1 MEKYEVTIV
10 GGGSAGLAALMELSK
25 LGIQAVLLES
35 GNPVGSKSVTG
46 GILYSKEY
54 PNAKVYNVDDVY
66 QNFEEAPV
74 ERLID
79 GYYLNAVSRNKVF
92 TIDLTEAHHY
102 RTKFAYSVLM
112 ARLNRWFAEEAEEE
126 AIKEGGG
133 IVSGVHVRDVRWI
146 DGKTIIET
154 DELEE
159 FETNAIIAAD
169 GVNSEL
175 AWLTNARDKFE
186 PEALYQGVK
195 CVVRLPEDIIDERFD
210 VSNNKGVA
218 HLFAGDISKGHNGG
232 GFLYTNKDT
241 LSLGLVYHLDS
252 LIKNPIEP
260 YNLLDNFLKIPIISN
275 LIADEVPVPKEL
287 PKDIPKEEELRIRF
301 TLASLLKE
309 WEEVRY
315 TYYSKTARKRAIE
328 NKVYANEEEIEN
340 KLNDIRNK
348 LKEYVNFITNYVE
361 LEYSTKLVPD
371 GKRAMMD
378 KPYKNN
384 VLFIGDA
391 AGKGVFIG
399 TRIEGINIGID
410 DAARAARAI
419 ARAKEKNNFSEDYLG
434 GYYQQLIKESP
445 YTYDIKNI
453 DFEYMRIFVRA
464 CSGIPTDSFNI
475 FLRLAF
481 HLLSRASFQ
490 GLAERVARMLDQKT
504 LLRII
509 ESNDAYV
516 KLPIEIAEKIGRV
529 VNANYIIKPRS
540 IDERIAAL
548 DIEEDPEPHIK
559 IKEQNRFVRS
569 MVHLCPTK
577 CYILEKMDSKELVI
591 LQHEGCIECGTCS
604 KETEW
609 RHTRGEKGVRYE
621 YG

>member
-10 GGGSAGLAALMELSK
+10 GGGSAGSAALMELSK
-25 LGIQAVLLES
+25 LGIQAILLES
-35 GNPVGSKSVTG
+35 GNPVGSKNVTG

-66 QNFEEAPV
+66 PNFDEAPV
-74 ERLID
+74 ERLIT

-92 TIDLTEAHHY
+92 TIDLTEAHHH

-112 ARLNRWFAEEAEEE
+112 AKLNRWFADQAEEE
-126 AIKEGGG
+126 AIKQGGG
-133 IVSGVHVRDVRWI
+133 IVSGVHVKDVRWI
-146 DGKTIIET
+146 DGKTIVET

-175 AWLTNARDKFE
+175 AWITNARDKFD

-195 CVVRLPEDIIDERFD
+195 CVVRLPEDVIDERFD
-210 VSNNKGVA
+210 VGGEGVA

-232 GFLYTNKDT
+232 GFLYTNRDT

-252 LIKNPIEP
+252 LIRKPIEP
-260 YNLLDNFLKIPIISN
+260 YTLLDNFLRIPIVSN
-275 LIADEVPVPKEL
+275 LIADEVAIPKEL
-287 PKDIPKEEELRIRF
+287 AKDIPKEEEMRIRF
-301 TLASLLKE
+301 TLAALLKE
-309 WEEVRY
+309 WEELRY
-315 TYYSKTARKRAIE
+315 TYYSKSARRKALE
-328 NKVYANEEEIEN
+328 DKVYASEEEMA
-340 KLNDIRNK
+340 NK
-348 LKEYVNFITNYVE
+348 LKALRDKLMEYANFETNYVE
-361 LEYSTKLVPD
+361 LEYSTKIVPD
-371 GKRAMMD
+371 GKRAMME
-378 KPYKNN
+378 KQYKNN

-391 AGKGVFIG
+391 AGKGVFVG

-419 ARAKEKNNFSEDYLG
+419 ARAKEKNNFSEEYLG
-434 GYYQQLIKESP
+434 GYYQQLIRESP
-445 YTYDIKNI
+445 YTHDVKNI

-481 HLLSRASFQ
+481 HLLSSASLQ
-490 GLAERVARMLDQKT
+490 GLAERVARMLDQNT

-516 KLPIEIAEKIGRV
+516 RLPIEIAERAGRV
-529 VNANYIIKPRS
+529 VNANYVIKPLS
-540 IDERIAAL
+540 IDERIAKL
-548 DIEEDPEPHIK
+548 EIDEDSNPHIR
-559 IKEQNRFVRS
+559 IREQSRFIRS
-569 MVHLCPTK
+569 MVNLCPTK
-577 CYILEKMDSKELVI
+577 CYILERMDSKEHVI
-591 LQHEGCIECGTCS
+591 LQHEGCIECGTCA

-609 RHTRGEKGVRYE
+609 RHTRGEKGVKYE

>member
-35 GNPVGSKSVTG
+35 ASIMGGKSVTG

-54 PNAKVYNVDDVY
+54 PDAQVYNVDDVY
-66 QNFEEAPV
+66 PNFDEAPV
-74 ERLID
+74 ERLIT
-79 GYYLNAVSRNKVF
+79 GYYLNAVSNNKVF

-112 ARLNRWFAEEAEEE
+112 AKLNRWFADQAEEAS
-126 AIKEGGG
+126 IKEGGG
-133 IVSGVHVRDVRWI
+133 IVSGVHVRDVRWEN
-146 DGKTIIET
+146 DKTIVET

-159 FETNAIIAAD
+159 FETSAIIAAD

-175 AWLTNARDKFE
+175 VWLTNARDKFE
-186 PEALYQGVK
+186 PEVLYQGVK
-195 CVVRLPEDIIDERFD
+195 CVVRLPENIIDERFD
-210 VSNNKGVA
+210 VTNNEGVA
-218 HLFAGDISKGHNGG
+218 HLFAGDISRGHNGG

-252 LIKNPIEP
+252 LIKKPIEP
-260 YNLLDNFLKIPIISN
+260 YVLLDNFLKIPIVSN
-275 LIADEVPVPKEL
+275 LIADEVPIAKEL
-287 PKDIPKEEELRIRF
+287 ANDIPKEEELRIRF
-301 TLASLLKE
+301 TIASLLKE
-309 WEEVRY
+309 WEELRY
-315 TYYSKTARKRAIE
+315 TYYSKSARKKALE
-328 NKVYANEEEIEN
+328 NKVYSSEEEMEN
-340 KLNDIRNK
+340 KLKELRNK
-348 LKEYVNFITNYVE
+348 LKEYADFITNYVE
-361 LEYSTKLVPD
+361 LEYSTKIVPD
-371 GKRAMMD
+371 GKRAMME
-378 KPYKNN
+378 KPYTKN

-391 AGKGVFIG
+391 AGRGVFVG

-419 ARAKEKNNFSEDYLG
+419 ARAKERNNFEEVG
-434 GYYQQLIKESP
+434 KYYHQLVRESP
-445 YTYDIKNI
+445 YTHDIKNI

-481 HLLSRASFQ
+481 YLLSKASIQ
-490 GLAERVARMLDQKT
+490 GLAERIAKMLDQKT
-504 LLRII
+504 LLNII

-516 KLPIEIAEKIGRV
+516 KLPIEVAERIGRV
-529 VNANYIIKPRS
+529 VNASYTIKPLS
-540 IDERIAAL
+540 IDERIAKL
-548 DIEEDPEPHIK
+548 EIDEDSEPHIK
-559 IKEQNRFVRS
+559 IIEQSRFIRS
-569 MVHLCPTK
+569 MVNLCPTK
-577 CYILEKMDSKELVI
+577 CYILEEMDGKESVI

-609 RHTRGEKGVRYE
+609 RHTRGEKGIRYK